1 MFEWKIRRKSR
12 RIAAAPEKDHK
23 VEVYFC
29 HNSLPNSSLEPIE
42 TYSRVPNKR
51 RLPNKHS
58 HEKNS
63 SKLINE
69 APKINLRLPKGR
81 PNRNIAL

>member
-51 RLPNKHS
+51 RLPNKCS
-58 HEKNS
+58 HEKNFS
-63 SKLINE
+63 RLINV
-69 APKINLRLPKGR
+69 APKTSLKWPKR
-81 PNRNIAL
+81 NPNRSVAM